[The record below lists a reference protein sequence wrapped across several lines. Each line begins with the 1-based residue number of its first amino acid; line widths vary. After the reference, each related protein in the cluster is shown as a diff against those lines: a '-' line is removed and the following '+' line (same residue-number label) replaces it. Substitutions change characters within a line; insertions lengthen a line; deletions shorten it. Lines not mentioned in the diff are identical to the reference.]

1 MDALSSALYVVLIIM
16 TTLTIGMF
24 IEEIYFLRTNIKST
38 YRRRLSVVQVQLLSL
53 TLFYFFLIIKILQ
66 YFCVIKVS
74 QKD

>member
-53 TLFYFFLIIKILQ
+53 T
-66 YFCVIKVS
+66 
-74 QKD
+74 

>member
-53 TLFYFFLIIKILQ
+53 TLFYFFFN
-66 YFCVIKVS
+66 Y
-74 QKD
+74 